1 MGCEGSDERYSE
13 QSVVAPYRMGESSK
27 GCPSAYGRAMRKHYL
42 CPKNDLFTQGT
53 AISETNITCV

>member
-1 MGCEGSDERYSE
+1 MEYEGSDEP
-13 QSVVAPYRMGESSK
+13 QLVWSVVALYWMGESSK
-27 GCPSAYGRAMRKHYL
+27 GRPRAYGRAMRKHYL